1 MKSTFRYGLILR
13 DFDDQLSC
21 GMPTCQVL
29 LCLYR
34 ALRGEGVFL
43 VYFYFE
49 ATVGDQI
56 EKLRSIMEE
65 LIPEVGLKET
75 KQ

>member
-1 MKSTFRYGLILR
+1 MKSTCLYGLILR

-21 GMPTCQVL
+21 GMPTCQIL

-43 VYFYFE
+43 VYFDFE
-49 ATVGDQI
+49 ATVGD
-56 EKLRSIMEE
+56 
-65 LIPEVGLKET
+65 
-75 KQ
+75 